1 MNSSIASRRAM
12 KSRNEKSKSSE
23 KEDSDKEE
31 EENWDAEDKDED
43 KKKDDEKN
51 GEEKKT
57 TPTKKSPKKDKEKG
71 KDDSDKE
78 EKKSASDEEDR
89 PRSRFTGRPFIRLTC
104 THCGMKCVTFKE
116 YSTHLFNNRHIQAMR
131 KIAIKQKSALARMRL
146 AQRNAQ
152 RELEKNDDSL
162 ASRTNFCPLCK
173 LNYRQ
178 LKSKHQLSEAHR
190 NMKKFLMPYCRICHI
205 TFKSP
210 MLYENHMCSLEHI
223 KVEYIFFL
231 SFS

>member
-1 MNSSIASRRAM
+1 M
-12 KSRNEKSKSSE
+12 KSRTEKSKSTE

-31 EENWDAEDKDED
+31 ENWENDDKEEKEKKEDDD
-43 KKKDDEKN
+43 KS
-51 GEEKKT
+51 GEEKKP
-57 TPTKKSPKKDKEKG
+57 TPTKKSPKKEKEKN

-78 EKKSASDEEDR
+78 DKKSVSEDEDR

-104 THCGMKCVTFKE
+104 PHCSMKAVTFKE
-116 YSTHLFNNRHIQAMR
+116 YAHHLVTSRHISAMR

-162 ASRTNFCPLCK
+162 AARTNFCPLCK

-178 LKSKHQLSEAHR
+178 IKSKHQMSDAHR
-190 NMKKFLMPYCRICHI
+190 NMKKFLMPYCRVCHI

-223 KVEYIFFL
+223 KVGLLIL
-231 SFS
+231 SLE